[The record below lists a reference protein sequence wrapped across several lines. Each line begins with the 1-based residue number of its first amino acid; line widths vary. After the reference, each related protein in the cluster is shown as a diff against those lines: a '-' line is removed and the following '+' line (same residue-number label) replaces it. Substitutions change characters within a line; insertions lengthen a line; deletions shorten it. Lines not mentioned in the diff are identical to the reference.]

1 MPLVTR
7 PQAIDDFFSVPIG
20 TVPAGELQESFGVG
34 PVPAEA
40 AKYPG
45 KWLALSLG
53 KIIAVRDTQAE
64 LAKEFGHRPTEVMF
78 FHVPSTP
85 NVLR

>member
-1 MPLVTR
+1 MTGKLLKIQRRDAIMPLVTR
-7 PQAIDDFFSVPIG
+7 PEAIDDFFSVPIG

-53 KIIAVRDTQAE
+53 KIIAVRDTQAD
-64 LAKEFGHRPTEVMF
+64 AR
-78 FHVPSTP
+78 
-85 NVLR
+85 